1 MSFRLLKI
9 YIDSAPLESSEE
21 KIYSKSL
28 FRKNFGDIKN
38 YNFIVNSCSI
48 NTNSIDFLNEYNF
61 LPIEILH
68 KIKHNKKRIVIS
80 EIYSEIQNRSD
91 QEPTELYNDIFVF
104 KNFTVQNFLKNIT
117 ANYKED
123 INKGYEVYT
132 LNQNIEVAIFDRLVK
147 PPKYKL
153 FLNNR
158 MLVERQFPLLPKK
171 KILMEEVALDC
182 SKLKKLSFKLEGI
195 NLHIVK
201 IAVDQKE
208 YYPNSDYFTI
218 DL

>member
-1 MSFRLLKI
+1 MSFRLFKI
-9 YIDSAPLESSEE
+9 YIDSIPLESSGE
-21 KIYSKSL
+21 KIYFESL
-28 FRKNFGDIKN
+28 FKKNLWDTKNFNLIN
-38 YNFIVNSCSI
+38 SSCSI
-48 NTNSIDFLNEYNF
+48 NTNNIDFFNEYNF
-61 LPIEILH
+61 LPVELLH
-68 KIKHNKKRIVIS
+68 KIKHNKKRIIVS
-80 EIYSEIQNRSD
+80 KLYTKIQNFSNQKEIKSYD
-91 QEPTELYNDIFVF
+91 DIFF
-104 KNFTVQNFLKNIT
+104 IKNFNHFNLLKNIT

-123 INKGYEVYT
+123 TNKGYEVYIF
-132 LNQNIEVAIFDRLVK
+132 NENIEVAIFDYLVK

-158 MLVERQFPLLPKK
+158 MLAERQFPLLPKK

-182 SKLKKLSFKLEGI
+182 SKLKNLNFKLEGI